1 MFKDLEWRRAF
12 KRAGILI
19 GVWLLSIYVLSVAF
33 PGSFDLGLDSSA
45 GIIIFAVNAVFFFLF
60 FLVLTAFT
68 ERSKKRR
75 LAGPTSQKKDKPG
88 AKTAAGPDPTE
99 GEEDEPGHLRGRRNP
114 NTSQRKTGRRRRRR

>member
-19 GVWLLSIYVLSVAF
+19 GVWLLSIYVLSTAF
-33 PGSFDLGLDSSA
+33 PDSFDLGLDSSA

-88 AKTAAGPDPTE
+88 ANTAAGPDPTE
-99 GEEDEPGHLRGRRNP
+99 DAEPSHLRGRRNP
-114 NTSQRKTGRRRRRR
+114 NTSQRKAGRRRRRR